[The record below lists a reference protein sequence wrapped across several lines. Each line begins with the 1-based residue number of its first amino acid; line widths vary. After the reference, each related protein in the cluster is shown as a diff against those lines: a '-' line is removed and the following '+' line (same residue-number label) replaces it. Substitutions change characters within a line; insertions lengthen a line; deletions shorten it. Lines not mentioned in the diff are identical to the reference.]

1 MSCNCKQHVHN
12 SLFEE
17 SKDVSYMNYGTYHN
31 CPVSKA
37 PVCTCATTTKKPVV
51 INGLCGTYKPS
62 VCTTTTKKPVITT
75 TTKKPVVITTTTK
88 KPAVITTTT
97 KKPAVIT
104 TTTKKPGVTTT
115 TKKPVIITT
124 TTKKPVVITT
134 TTKQPVIPVHQCA
147 YTHTVKDGDTLFN
160 IANSNGTD
168 LTMMRKLNPTIPDLN
183 KIYVG
188 QKVCLP
194 KPTRCELYYIVNAG
208 DTLTEIAKGFG
219 TNLSTMK
226 LLNPHISDYNLIYPG
241 QRLCVPNYIKDMIP
255 APPPP
260 TTTTTFKPQNYI
272 PITTPKCKYLYTVKQ
287 YDIINKKNISNVF
300 DITMEDLQKLNPQ
313 ININKLYSGQQICV
327 PMKVKL
333 VPRPNPIR
341 HPPLVGATTTTTTP
355 RVKLVPRPNPI
366 RHPPLIPKKPTTT
379 QRVKLVP
386 RPNPPK
392 QPAV

>member
-17 SKDVSYMNYGTYHN
+17 SKDVSYMNYGTFHN

-75 TTKKPVVITTTTK
+75 TTKKPVITTTTK
-88 KPAVITTTT
+88 KPV
-97 KKPAVIT
+97 VIT

-115 TKKPVIITT
+115 TKKPVIITTTTKKPVVITT

-194 KPTRCELYYIVNAG
+194 KPLSCKGYYTVKAG
-208 DTLTEIAKGFG
+208 DTLTQIAKIFG
-219 TNLSTMK
+219 TDLNTMK
-226 LLNPHISDYNLIYPG
+226 KLNPYISNYDLIYPG
-241 QRLCVPNYIKDMIP
+241 QKLCVNVPYK
-255 APPPP
+255 PPTKKP

-272 PITTPKCKYLYTVKQ
+272 PITTTTKPPKCKYLYTVKP

-327 PMKVKL
+327 PMEVKL

-341 HPPLVGATTTTTTP
+341 HPLP
-355 RVKLVPRPNPI
+355 
-366 RHPPLIPKKPTTT
+366 IPKKPTTT